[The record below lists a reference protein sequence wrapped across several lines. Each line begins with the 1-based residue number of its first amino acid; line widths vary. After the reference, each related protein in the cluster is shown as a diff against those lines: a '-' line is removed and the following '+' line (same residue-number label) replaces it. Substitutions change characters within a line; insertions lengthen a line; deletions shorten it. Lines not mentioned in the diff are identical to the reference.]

1 MSRLARRLL
10 AAFAMLALAQA
21 AIASPTSEWRYVG
34 DFAQPFDTPAAA
46 DRGFQNATGLAT
58 GFDASPWS
66 AGASTAGV
74 PFTLGGQTA
83 AAGTASADL
92 GSGSS
97 RASALRVAVPP
108 DLGLDS
114 EISVPL
120 WNFIAGIRAQQT
132 GNVFQSLQTGV
143 ASIDYTISGLPAA
156 VPLPGSAWLLLAGL
170 LGLAAIRRGAAPARA
185 IRTRQTVTFSA

>member
-1 MSRLARRLL
+1 MSPLAPRLL
-10 AAFAMLALAQA
+10 AASALLALAQVA
-21 AIASPTSEWRYVG
+21 DASPTSEWRYIG
-34 DFAQPFDTPAAA
+34 AFAQSFDSPAAA
-46 DRGFQNATGLAT
+46 DRGFQSATGLAT

-74 PFTLGGQTA
+74 PFTLGGETA
-83 AAGTASADL
+83 AASNANADL
-92 GSGSS
+92 GGS

-108 DLGLDS
+108 DLGFGS

-132 GNVFQSLQTGV
+132 GNAFLSLQTGM